1 MILNEIIEEVVKR
14 IDIQTME
21 IESEEFKQFKET
33 FIREKIVFKEIS
45 NISDQE
51 IEDFLTR
58 KFPLPDEH
66 SKWFDAIKL
75 IKLNFSVDIIDDSNE
90 KEQILQDELKIKK
103 VFSEMIEPDS
113 IVVQDNK
120 VIIEY
125 EYGEDSK
132 LKNKIK
138 KIESWENENVIETVS
153 KLNNIPA
160 ENCVLINS
168 VSSYIDFITSF
179 ENLHYVSRGQKDCS
193 YTLLP
198 SLHRIHKDSYK
209 SHSSKYES
217 FFKQKVA
224 FYDSTIE
231 KKDEEEI
238 RAYAQHFGLPTNY
251 LDFTEAH
258 LISLL
263 FSVEEFDYLNNHSIV
278 YFVDAFSH
286 NREVIKDDIKL
297 VDFSDKELKATKE
310 RTYSD
315 KSYFIRVGNSNE
327 RIHFQKGCFLKVEP
341 SDSLE
346 TMLKNFTK
354 VAIIDKEYKQKIL
367 SELFNLGITFENIYP
382 DKDNMVKTIKFIKIL
397 NEEG

>member
-1 MILNEIIEEVVKR
+1 MILKEIIEEVNKD
-14 IDIQTME
+14 IDIQDIDLETA
-21 IESEEFKQFKET
+21 EFKQFKEV
-33 FIREKIVFKEIS
+33 FIREKIKYKEIS
-45 NISDQE
+45 SISDQE
-51 IEDFLTR
+51 IEDFL
-58 KFPLPDEH
+58 KEEFPTPDNH
-66 SKWFDAIKL
+66 SKWFDVIKL
-75 IKLNFSVDIIDDSNE
+75 IKLDFSVDIIDHSNE
-90 KEQILQDELKIKK
+90 KEQIVQDELKIKK
-103 VFSEMIEPDS
+103 VFSKLIEPDS
-113 IVVQDNK
+113 ITFQDRK

-125 EYGEDSK
+125 VYEDDSK
-132 LKNKIK
+132 LKNEMK
-138 KIESWENENVIETVS
+138 KIESWEKEHVIETVS
-153 KLNNIPA
+153 KKNKIPP

-179 ENLHYVSRGQKDCS
+179 ENLNYVSRGQKDCS

-198 SLHRIHKDSYK
+198 SLHRMHKDSFK

-224 FYDSTIE
+224 FYDNTIE

-263 FSVEEFDYLNNHSIV
+263 FAVEEFDYLENHSIV
-278 YFVDAFSH
+278 YFIDALSY

-315 KSYFIRVGNSNE
+315 KSYFIRVGNWIGYTKLDNSY
-327 RIHFQKGCFLKVEP
+327 KG
-341 SDSLE
+341 
-346 TMLKNFTK
+346 
-354 VAIIDKEYKQKIL
+354 
-367 SELFNLGITFENIYP
+367 
-382 DKDNMVKTIKFIKIL
+382 
-397 NEEG
+397 

>member
-1 MILNEIIEEVVKR
+1 MVLKEIIEEVNKC
-14 IDIQTME
+14 IDIQVID
-21 IESEEFKQFKET
+21 IESQEFKDFKDI
-33 FIREKIVFKEIS
+33 FIKEKIRYKEIT

-51 IEDFLTR
+51 IEDFL
-58 KFPLPDEH
+58 KEEFPHPENH
-66 SKWFDAIKL
+66 KKWFDVIKL
-75 IKLNFSVDIIDDSNE
+75 IKLDFSVDIIDHSNE
-90 KEQILQDELKIKK
+90 KEHIVQDELKIKK
-103 VFSEMIEPDS
+103 VFSKLIEPDS
-113 IVVQDNK
+113 IIVGDNK

-125 EYGEDSK
+125 SYEGDSK
-132 LKNKIK
+132 LKNEIE
-138 KIESWENENVIETVS
+138 KIESWEKEHVLETVS
-153 KLNNIPA
+153 KKNKIPA

-168 VSSYIDFITSF
+168 VSSYIDFITAF
-179 ENLHYVSRGQKDCS
+179 ENLNYVSRGQKDCS

-198 SLHRIHKDSYK
+198 SLHRMHKDSFK

-224 FYDSTIE
+224 FYDNTIE

-263 FSVEEFDYLNNHSIV
+263 FAVEEFQYLENHSIV
-278 YFVDAFSH
+278 YFIDALSY

-341 SDSLE
+341 NDSLDS
-346 TMLKNFTK
+346 MLSNYTK
-354 VAIIDKEYKQKIL
+354 VAVIDKEFKQKIL

-382 DKDNMVKTIKFIKIL
+382 DKDNMVKTIKFIKLL
-397 NEEG
+397 NDED